1 MSTTRR
7 EFVERMAATAAI
19 VGGIPLTNK
28 MQMVAATVPPAAKDQ
43 WDLSWAK
50 RVSAAKNKAVFDSP
64 ELESGL
70 GVLRAGIW
78 KAQVNEVQGVP
89 VSQIA
94 AVAVMRHEGIV
105 LAMKQAFW
113 DRYGVG
119 PMKKATGLDGNATT
133 NNPVLVTPGD
143 SGLPPVLADAKLEKF
158 IAAGGIA
165 LACNLAFELDI
176 LPIVMNADK
185 LAHDEA
191 RKLALTMLVPGV
203 ILQPSGVFAVVHAQ
217 EAGAQYVGLS

>member
-7 EFVERMAATAAI
+7 EFVERMAAGAAL
-19 VGGIPLTNK
+19 VGGIPLTAK
-28 MQMVAATVPPAAKDQ
+28 MEKMTAVAAPAAKDA

-50 RVSAAKNKAVFDSP
+50 RVTAARNKAVFDSP
-64 ELESGL
+64 EIESGL

-89 VSQIA
+89 LSRIGAVS
-94 AVAVMRHEGIV
+94 VMRHEGIV
-105 LAMKQAFW
+105 LAMQQKFW
-113 DRYGVG
+113 DKYGVG
-119 PMKKATGLDGNATT
+119 AMKKVTGMDGNPTT
-133 NNPVLVTPGD
+133 VNPVLVSAGD
-143 SGLPPVLADAKLEKF
+143 SALPPVIANAKLEKF
-158 IAAGGIA
+158 IAGGGIA

-176 LPIVMNADK
+176 LPIVMKADG
-185 LAHDEA
+185 LAHDDA
-191 RKLALTMLVPGV
+191 RKLALTMLMPGV